1 VRIIGLTG
9 GIATGKTTVSNYLA
23 QRVQVIDADVLAR
36 EAVRPDSKILLAL
49 VKRYGSQ
56 LLDGSGTLNRAKLA
70 EIIFQDESEKRWVE
84 SMIHPYVRQR
94 LASSKAQGTAS
105 TLVMVIPLLFEA
117 HMTDLVS
124 EIWVVFCPPDLQL
137 ARLIRR
143 NNLTPLEAQARI
155 DSQMPLAQKCA
166 QADVVLNNQGNLE
179 ALYLQVDQ
187 ALGVLPEDR
196 RED

>member
-23 QRVQVIDADVLAR
+23 QRVQVMDADVLAR
-36 EAVRPDSKILLAL
+36 EAVGSDSKILLAL

-56 LLDGSGTLNRAKLA
+56 LLDSSGTLNRAKLA
-70 EIIFQDESEKRWVE
+70 EIIFQDGSEKRWVE

-94 LASSKAQGTAS
+94 LSSSKAHATAS

-117 HMTDLVS
+117 DMTDLVS
-124 EIWVVFCPPDLQL
+124 EIWVVACPPDLQL
-137 ARLIRR
+137 TRLIRR
-143 NNLTPLEAQARI
+143 NSLTATEAQARI
-155 DSQMPLAQKCA
+155 DSQMPLEQKCA
-166 QADVVLNNQGNLE
+166 QADVVLNNQGDLE

-187 ALGVLPEDR
+187 ALGVLPEDVG
-196 RED
+196 ED